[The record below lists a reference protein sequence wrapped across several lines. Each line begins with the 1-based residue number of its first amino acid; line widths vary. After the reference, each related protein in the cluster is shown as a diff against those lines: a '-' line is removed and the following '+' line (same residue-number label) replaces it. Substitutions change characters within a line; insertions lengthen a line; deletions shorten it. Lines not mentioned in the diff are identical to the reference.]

1 MARRLLEVK
10 GLSKHF
16 GGLGALLDLSFEV
29 HEGRIKALIG
39 PNGAGKTTLFNIISG
54 LERADS
60 GEVLFRGADITKA
73 APEKIAAKGISRTF
87 QTTQVFEHLNVVE
100 NVMVGRYLKTRVPFA
115 WAGFWLP
122 GVYREEH
129 KNMVKAFEVLEFLG
143 LYEKADRKISQISFM
158 ERKLV
163 ELGRALAMEPKL
175 LLLDEPFG
183 GLNAKESKLLSD
195 KISILNMRDISV
207 AMIDHH
213 FGTVSRVSDEI
224 AVLYHGEIIALGTPE
239 EIRDDQAVISAYFSD
254 ENNNRGPQ
262 VSP

>member
-1 MARRLLEVK
+1 MTERLLEVK
-10 GLSKHF
+10 GLSKSF
-16 GGLGALLDLSFEV
+16 GGLRALAGLSFEV
-29 HEGRIKALIG
+29 HKGQIKALIG
-39 PNGAGKTTLFNIISG
+39 PNGAGKTTLFNIITG

-60 GEVLFRGADITKA
+60 GEVTFRGSDITKT

-100 NVMVGRYLKTRVPFA
+100 NVMVGRYLKTNVPFA
-115 WAGFWLP
+115 RAGFWLP

-129 KNMVKAFEVLEFLG
+129 RNMVKAFEVLEFLG
-143 LYEKADRKISQISFM
+143 LYEKADRKISQVSFM

-163 ELGRALAMEPKL
+163 EMGRALAMEPKL

-183 GLNAKESKLLSD
+183 GLNAKEGTILSE
-195 KISILNMRDISV
+195 KISLLNEREIST

-224 AVLYHGEIIALGTPE
+224 AVLYHGEIIALGSPE
-239 EIRDDQAVISAYFSD
+239 EVRNDHAVISAYFSD
-254 ENNNRGPQ
+254 EEQ
-262 VSP
+262 

>member
-1 MARRLLEVK
+1 MTNRLLEVK
-10 GLSKHF
+10 GLNKSF
-16 GGLGALLDLSFEV
+16 GGLRALAGLSFEV
-29 HEGRIKALIG
+29 HKGRIKALIG

-60 GEVLFRGADITKA
+60 GEICFRGSDITKT
-73 APEKIAAKGISRTF
+73 APEKIAATGISRTF

-100 NVMVGRYLKTRVPFA
+100 NVMVGRYLKTNVPFA
-115 WAGFWLP
+115 RAGFWLP

-129 KNMVKAFEVLEFLG
+129 RNMVKAFEVLEFLG
-143 LYEKADRKISQISFM
+143 LYEKANRKISQVSFM

-183 GLNAKESKLLSD
+183 GLNAKEGKILSE
-195 KISILNMRDISV
+195 KISLLKERDISI

-213 FGTVSRVSDEI
+213 FGTISRVSDEI
-224 AVLYHGEIIALGTPE
+224 AVLYHGEIIALGSPE
-239 EIRDDQAVISAYFSD
+239 EIRNDQAVISAYFSD
-254 ENNNRGPQ
+254 EKKPDRITG
-262 VSP
+262 